1 MGSLG
6 PFAVVEEAY
15 DGVGGADP
23 ERAERDASL
32 SATDLPNIARG

>member
-15 DGVGGADP
+15 GAVGVADP
-23 ERAERDASL
+23 ERAEGDSSL
-32 SATDLPNIARG
+32 SVADLPNIARG